1 MGNVVS
7 LHAERW
13 INAVF
18 EEAGLRVDV
27 STKGRVRF
35 STAPGDLPVLSMEQ
49 MARLG
54 EALSVAY
61 AEDEEDDDGQPDQ
74 AG

>member
-1 MGNVVS
+1 MSNVIS

-13 INAVF
+13 IQGVF
-18 EEAGLRVDV
+18 EESNLRVDV
-27 STKGRVRF
+27 STKGNVRF
-35 STAPGDLPVLSMEQ
+35 NVKDVDGFPSFATLTMEQ

-61 AEDEEDDDGQPDQ
+61 KEDDDG
-74 AG
+74 